1 MKHEIKVTMS
11 PALVQNKLQK
21 AFEAAGEYH
30 AELIARMITENLS
43 VTEMGMG
50 QLIFAFMGIEEKLPW
65 LVGDTCLIHPDYI
78 ASWDSDKEG
87 MMATGF
93 NMHNGHFIAKITD
106 IDMRAERNVKFT
118 FEGYEKG
125 SKGTTMRMITGSS
138 PASRVKLPIG
148 LPPSADPV
156 AEGKRENVADI
167 L

>member
-1 MKHEIKVTMS
+1 MRHEVKITMS
-11 PALVQNKLQK
+11 PALVQTKLQR
-21 AFEAAGEYH
+21 AFEIAGEQH
-30 AELIARMITENLS
+30 AELIARMITENLTI
-43 VTEMGMG
+43 TEMGMG

-65 LVGDTCLIHPDYI
+65 LVGDTCLIHPDFVS
-78 ASWDSDKEG
+78 SWDMDKEA
-87 MMATGF
+87 MMNDGF

-125 SKGTTMRMITGSS
+125 SKGTTMRKVTGSS

-148 LPPSADPV
+148 LPANSNPV